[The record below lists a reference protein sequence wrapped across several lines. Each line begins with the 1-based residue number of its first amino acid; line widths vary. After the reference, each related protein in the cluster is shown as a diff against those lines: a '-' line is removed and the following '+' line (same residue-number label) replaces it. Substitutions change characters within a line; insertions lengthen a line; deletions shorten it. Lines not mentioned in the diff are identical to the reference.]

1 MILGN
6 YLVHSTVS
14 DLELVSWSNPVPLF
28 LDDQFR
34 IQCFYSRWSGSD
46 HCQILGWI
54 KKLQFW
60 ITFKTKYGYV
70 KKNRFFPRSNPDPY
84 QTQVGY
90 LSRSKLDPYQD
101 QSRISININAGYLS
115 RSKLNIY
122 QYQSRIPIKIKDG
135 YLSRSKPDLYQEQ
148 NRIPIKFNA
157 GFLSRSEPDPQHDLS
172 RISIMIRD
180 PDSYTSC

>member
-70 KKNRFFPRSNPDPY
+70 KKTQIFPKIKSGSISD
-84 QTQVGY
+84 
-90 LSRSKLDPYQD
+90 SKLDIYQD
-101 QSRISININAGYLS
+101 QSRIPIKVGYLS
-115 RSKLNIY
+115 IST
-122 QYQSRIPIKIKDG
+122 
-135 YLSRSKPDLYQEQ
+135 PDLFQEQ

-157 GFLSRSEPDPQHDLS
+157 GFLSNSEPDPQHDLS